1 VKQTNPSPRRKPGE
15 PSRDCKGAEQTNP
28 SPRRKPGKP
37 SRDSKGAEQT
47 NPSPR
52 RKPGK
57 PSRDCKGAEQTNPS
71 PRRKPGEPS
80 RDCKGAEQANPSPRR
95 KPGEPSRA
103 RKGAETGEV
112 PSGIKSPFE
121 QAPHTTNPPPPKRIC
136 PNRPRMFKCNHRRWE
151 RHRNRA
157 PPPGPIAQR
166 LEQSTHNR
174 LVRGSNPCGPNS
186 RKVCQ

>member
-1 VKQTNPSPRRKPGE
+1 MK
-15 PSRDCKGAEQTNP
+15 
-28 SPRRKPGKP
+28 
-37 SRDSKGAEQT
+37 
-47 NPSPR
+47 
-52 RKPGK
+52 
-57 PSRDCKGAEQTNPS
+57 QTNPS

-136 PNRPRMFKCNHRRWE
+136 PNRPRMFKCNHRRRE

-174 LVRGSNPCGPNS
+174 LVRGSNPCGPIPGARAGFKGVISASISHVRPRGGRSSSPITPHSSQPTQASDPIQTHEPIQNHEPT
-186 RKVCQ
+186 QDHWPIQGH